1 MPELGR
7 ESKSLDLSW
16 LARLGP
22 VRFFPRGSV
31 EGSSS
36 GRHAG
41 TRLGRAGEFV
51 DRRAYSPGDDHRR
64 IDWNYFARSDR
75 WTVREEREESHLR
88 AVLLIDVSRSM
99 AFCGGH
105 RKSKS
110 HYAMH
115 LSAGLAHVF
124 RRSRESFGWGFFEQ
138 SLLSYQPPRMGDEMW
153 SRFLFSLQNSP
164 VGRKTSFAHA
174 LGSFLKRARGQGA
187 VIVVSDFLGPLDDVF
202 SGFRLLTT
210 AWRDV
215 CALQVLDPA
224 ELDLSLDGGDGRME
238 DLESA
243 ESLHFD
249 LNTVQEAYRAKM
261 EHRQLLLS
269 RGLAALSVDYHL
281 CRTDR
286 PVYAELAAFLRRR
299 AGRR

>member
-1 MPELGR
+1 MTELGR

-22 VRFFPRGSV
+22 ARFFPRGSA
-31 EGSSS
+31 EGPSS
-36 GRHAG
+36 GRYTG
-41 TRLGRAGEFV
+41 SRRGQAGEFV

-64 IDWNYFARSDR
+64 IDWKFYARSDR

-99 AFCGGH
+99 TFSGAH
-105 RKSKS
+105 RNPKS
-110 HYAMH
+110 HFAMH

-124 RRSRESFGWGFFEQ
+124 RRCQESFGWGFFEQ
-138 SLLSYQPPRMGDEMW
+138 TLLSYQPPRRGDEMW
-153 SRFLFSLQNSP
+153 SRFLFSLQNIP
-164 VGRKTSFAHA
+164 IGHKTSFAHA
-174 LGSFLKRARGQGA
+174 LGSFVQRARGRGA
-187 VIVVSDFLGPLDDVF
+187 VIVVSDFLGPLEDVF
-202 SGFRLLTT
+202 GGFRLLTT

-215 CALQVLDPA
+215 CALQILDPV
-224 ELDLSLDGGDGRME
+224 ELDLSLGGGAGRIE
-238 DLESA
+238 DLESSD
-243 ESLHFD
+243 SLNVD
-249 LNTVQEAYRAKM
+249 LDTVHEAYRSKM
-261 EHRQLLLS
+261 ENRQLSLT

-286 PVYAELAAFLRRR
+286 PVDAELSAFLRRR